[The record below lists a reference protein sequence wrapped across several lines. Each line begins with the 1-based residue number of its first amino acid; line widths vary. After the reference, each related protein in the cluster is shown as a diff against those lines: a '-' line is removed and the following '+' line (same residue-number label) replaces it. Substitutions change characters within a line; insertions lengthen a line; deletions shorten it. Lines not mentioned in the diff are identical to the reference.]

1 MDIHALQQRMRADRE
16 RFELMRALLS
26 NLLTLYAENETTE
39 QLAQALQQRAGTP
52 AKAVRWINAASKLT
66 RANLDLVHNSIVI
79 EAMENEIIKRGN
91 DGQ

>member
-66 RANLDLVHNSIVI
+66 RANLGLVRNSIVI
-79 EAMENEIIKRGN
+79 ETLENEIIKRGK

>member
-79 EAMENEIIKRGN
+79 EAMENEIIKRGK